1 MPLCYLNHFLQLWW
15 TRTEWN
21 NTDYTDWATEAGD
34 RLQVAATLLL
44 LVGSVAFVWAIHLIL
59 YEDQWVAKIV
69 LNFPKHSKPADDGI
83 KGPPGDIDPK
93 DTMTTI
99 PGRII
104 DSDSQQQQWLRIGL
118 SFLKTCQNWNTE
130 FQIFPE
136 KCLCLFCKTHPIL
149 IWLNAVSNYKI
160 IP

>member
-1 MPLCYLNHFLQLWW
+1 MTVFTFLLFALPAPFIIASPEPTTQW
-15 TRTEWN
+15 TGTEGN

-69 LNFPKHSKPADDGI
+69 LNFPKTSKPADDGI
-83 KGPPGDIDPK
+83 KEPPGDIDPK

-104 DSDSQQQQWLRIGL
+104 DSDSQQQQ
-118 SFLKTCQNWNTE
+118 
-130 FQIFPE
+130 
-136 KCLCLFCKTHPIL
+136 
-149 IWLNAVSNYKI
+149 
-160 IP
+160 